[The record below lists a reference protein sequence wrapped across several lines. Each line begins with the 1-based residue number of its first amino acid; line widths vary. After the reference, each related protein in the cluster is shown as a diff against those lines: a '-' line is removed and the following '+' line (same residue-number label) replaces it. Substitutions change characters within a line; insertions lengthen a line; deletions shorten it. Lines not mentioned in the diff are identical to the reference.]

1 MKITVQS
8 VQFTAAQPLLDFVD
22 KKVSKLSHYFDRITD
37 VEVFLTLDNKSS
49 HIKDKVAKIK
59 LNLPGEQIIATE
71 TNKVFEEAVDAAI
84 DSVKKQI
91 ERYKDKIR
99 QQ

>member
-1 MKITVQS
+1 MKITIQS
-8 VQFTAAQPLLDFVD
+8 VQFTAAQPLLDFVER
-22 KKVSKLSHYFDRITD
+22 KVSKLGLYFDRITD
-37 VEVFLTLDNKSS
+37 AEVYLTLDNKSS

-59 LNLPGEQIIATE
+59 LNLPGEQMIATE
-71 TNKVFEEAVDAAI
+71 TNKVFEEAVDAAVE
-84 DSVKKQI
+84 SLKKQI